1 MPRAFRTLGE
11 LDDPVLFA
19 GDLSALLVWEADEK
33 TPNEPIAATSIFF
46 RELDTLL
53 TGFGHRSRSY
63 ENDDKADL
71 ATRAASDK
79 LIRSPVS
86 LLI

>member
-11 LDDPVLFA
+11 LEPPLVFL
-19 GDLSALLVWEADEK
+19 GELSALLVFEAEEK

-53 TGFGHRSRSY
+53 TGFGHRYRSY
-63 ENDDKADL
+63 ENDD
-71 ATRAASDK
+71 TF
-79 LIRSPVS
+79 
-86 LLI
+86 